1 MVPSCFQRLQ
11 QRRKKI
17 RYRRSSGWK
26 KVLESV
32 LKDRPELGLCTRYT
46 HAYTRIHTRTHIQV
60 HALTHAHAHA
70 RHGYRQKEV
79 RLTLSMKGHVFNEI
93 NADSFT

>member
-32 LKDRPELGLCTRYT
+32 LKDRPELGLCARYT
-46 HAYTRIHTRTHIQV
+46 HAHARAHTHPYASTRTHARTRSRSARLQTEGS
-60 HALTHAHAHA
+60 AAHAEHE
-70 RHGYRQKEV
+70 RSCVQ
-79 RLTLSMKGHVFNEI
+79 
-93 NADSFT
+93 

>member
-46 HAYTRIHTRTHIQV
+46 HAHTHTHTHTHPYASTRSLTRTRSRSARLQTEGS
-60 HALTHAHAHA
+60 AAHAEHE
-70 RHGYRQKEV
+70 RSCVQ
-79 RLTLSMKGHVFNEI
+79 
-93 NADSFT
+93 